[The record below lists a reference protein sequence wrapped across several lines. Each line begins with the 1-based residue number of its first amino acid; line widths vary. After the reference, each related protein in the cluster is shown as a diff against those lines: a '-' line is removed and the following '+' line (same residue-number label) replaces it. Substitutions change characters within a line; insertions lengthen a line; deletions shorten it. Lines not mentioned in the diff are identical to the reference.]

1 MLAQDNNQPSAK
13 TAPGPRPSKKLYS
26 IFALQ
31 RDKAFRGEFETA
43 NGNNKFTFAPS
54 SAKLTNN
61 KLELRGTFSVGARK
75 VANVT
80 ATLSASQGGI
90 GAVPGIIAARPVAS
104 TPGLPPTEATGAWAY
119 VGALYFHLS
128 PINATALG
136 LTIDMS
142 KVQLNGRLFPIN
154 EVERELQVL
163 FSDIVATAYKQ
174 DADASA
180 AAPHV
185 AALNRILKKT

>member
-1 MLAQDNNQPSAK
+1 MVAQDNKQPSAK
-13 TAPGPRPSKKLYS
+13 TAPGPKPTKKLYS

-31 RDKAFRGEFETA
+31 RDKAFLGEFETA
-43 NGNNKFTFAPS
+43 QGNYQFTFAPT
-54 SAKLTNN
+54 SAQLANN
-61 KLELRGTFSVGARK
+61 KLQLMGTFSIGTRK

-80 ATLSASQGGI
+80 ATLAASQGGI

-104 TPGLPPTEATGAWAY
+104 TPGLPPTEATGSWAY

-128 PINATALG
+128 PINANALG

-142 KVQLNGRLFPIN
+142 KVQLNGRLFPLN

-163 FSDIVATAYKQ
+163 FSDVVAAAYKK
-174 DADASA
+174 DADARA

-185 AALNRILKKT
+185 AALNRILKQA

>member
-1 MLAQDNNQPSAK
+1 MVAQDNKQPSAK
-13 TAPGPRPSKKLYS
+13 TAPGPKPAKKLYS

-31 RDKAFRGEFETA
+31 RDKAFTGEFETA
-43 NGNNKFTFAPS
+43 TATHKFTFAPK
-54 SAKLTNN
+54 SAKLVNN
-61 KLELRGTFSVGARK
+61 KLQLTGTFTLGRHK
-75 VANVT
+75 IENIT
-80 ATLSASQGGI
+80 ATLAASQGGI
-90 GAVPGIIAARPVAS
+90 GAVPPLIAVRPFAP
-104 TPGLPPTEATGAWAY
+104 TPGLPTTEATGSWGY

-128 PINATALG
+128 PINANALG

-142 KVQLNGRLFPIN
+142 KLQLNGRLFPTN

-163 FSDIVATAYKQ
+163 FSDIVATSYKQ

-185 AALNRILKKT
+185 ASLNRILKQA